1 MEQRAQAILS
11 HTPKLSVH
19 DSRSLLRI
27 LVPPKAAGIAVFV
40 AAGCSFADIKKAG
53 FSLAEAKAAG
63 CDLASAKAAG
73 YDIPSL
79 VTAFGVAAV
88 SASGCDLRHF
98 LVSCALAMHK
108 NTFSN

>member
-1 MEQRAQAILS
+1 MNAATAFSSKMEQRAQAILS
-11 HTPKLSVH
+11 HTPELSVH

-53 FSLAEAKAAG
+53 FSLAEA
-63 CDLASAKAAG
+63 
-73 YDIPSL
+73 
-79 VTAFGVAAV
+79 
-88 SASGCDLRHF
+88 SASGCDSYF

-108 NTFSN
+108 HTFSN